1 MAIRFQHF
9 EVLARPDGTPW
20 ELEHD
25 ERGVTY
31 KARDVNLRSDVAL
44 RVWTPGPSI
53 EPILR
58 EARRAAGLRHTN
70 VASIYHLGEEDGVFF
85 FAMEFVD
92 GRLLDARLEE
102 SGKLSPAAA
111 LDIALQISR
120 ALSAAARQGLVHRDI
135 RPGTLKL
142 LRDDDGRT
150 IVKIMD
156 FGLAPEKSAAV
167 ESGYASPE
175 RIGNGTLDAR
185 SDIYALGATMFQ
197 MLTGHAPTPDALSR
211 EAELAEFDPPLR
223 QVVLQMLDSDPA
235 KRPQSANDLRLQIEA
250 CLNSASTAPTA
261 EPPSPPP
268 LPPSGPKK
276 SSALPI
282 AISVVSVLCVIIA
295 LIAVGWFVVKNSKFE
310 MSVVTNQAV
319 VVPPPAPVLL
329 PQPTPEPPVAAEP
342 IETVESQADKAD
354 ALIRSE
360 QYLDAL
366 VLAEQAAT
374 DFPDAE
380 WPKQKMEMI
389 AALLRSNAFVMT
401 PTKLRPLRP
410 ALESAAAMNVVS
422 AQMLLGEE
430 LRESEPATALKWF
443 RAAAENGQT
452 EAMTQTGLM
461 LSNGKG
467 VSAPDPALAVEWLQ
481 KAASA
486 GDVDAMTALAECL
499 IRGKGVAP
507 DPTRAAGLLHAAVA
521 FEQPLA
527 FNLLGDLYLKGSGV
541 PQNFDEAARF
551 FSRGADLGSGDAT
564 ANLGLLH
571 LRGQGFKK
579 DPKKA
584 AEIWKAGAE
593 RGFPACMLNYAKSLA
608 TGSGVPIDANAA
620 KKWFIDAARNGNA
633 AAVAWCREN
642 NVAF

>member
-1 MAIRFQHF
+1 MAIQFQHF
-9 EVLARPDGTPW
+9 EVLTRPDGTPW
-20 ELEHD
+20 ELDHD

-44 RVWTPGPSI
+44 RVWTPGPEI

-70 VASIYHLGEEDGVFF
+70 VASIYHLGEQDGVFF

-102 SGKLSPAAA
+102 SGKLPPAAA

-156 FGLAPEKSAAV
+156 FGLAPEISAAV

-175 RIGNGTLDAR
+175 RIGNGALDAR
-185 SDIYALGATMFQ
+185 SDIYALGATIFH
-197 MLTGHAPTPDALSR
+197 MLTGHTPAADKPSR
-211 EAELAEFDPPLR
+211 EAALAEFDPPIR
-223 QVVLQMLDSDPA
+223 QVVLQMLDPEPA

-250 CLNSASTAPTA
+250 CLNSAPATPAAPPA
-261 EPPSPPP
+261 SPPP
-268 LPPSGPKK
+268 LPPPVPNK

-282 AISVVSVLCVIIA
+282 IISIVSVLIA
-295 LIAVGWFVVKNSKFE
+295 LIAAGWFIVKNSKFE

-319 VVPPPAPVLL
+319 VIPPSTPIPL

-342 IETVESQADKAD
+342 IETVESQAEKAD
-354 ALIRSE
+354 ALIRAE
-360 QYLDAL
+360 QYRDAL

-374 DFPDAE
+374 DFPDAA

-410 ALESAAAMNVVS
+410 ALESAAAMDVVS

-443 RAAAENGQT
+443 RAAAQNGQT

-481 KAASA
+481 KAAAA
-486 GDVDAMTALAECL
+486 GDMDATTALAECL
-499 IRGKGVAP
+499 IRGKGIAP
-507 DPTRAAGLLHAAVA
+507 DPKRAASLLNVAVA
-521 FEQPLA
+521 FDQPRA

-541 PQNFDEAARF
+541 PQNLDEAARF
-551 FSRGADLGSGDAT
+551 FSRGAELGDGDSMAK
-564 ANLGLLH
+564 LGLLY
-571 LRGQGFKK
+571 LNGQGVKK
-579 DPKKA
+579 DPQKA
-584 AEIWKAGAE
+584 AEIWKTGAE
-593 RGFPACMLNYAKSLA
+593 RGFPSCMFNFAQLLSSG
-608 TGSGVPIDANAA
+608 TGVRLDAGAA
-620 KKWFIDAARNGNA
+620 QKWFVSAARAGNA
-633 AAVAWCREN
+633 LAIEWCREN
-642 NVAF
+642 KVEF